1 MMNYHMHLNNY
12 LVYQMKL
19 RINSDKLAISEAE
32 VGILKGDIARLIHLL
47 EYYPSMKG
55 FIEKWNDSESMS
67 FTGLTTLPNNLSSNL
82 STIHYINS
90 QYGINYDSN
99 DDINDENDNDE
110 MKLPNDITPSEFEH
124 LKRIHGGDPFPITS
138 SMEEEELY
146 WVPKRAATIGMDF
159 LSSNLPHAP
168 PSVIMEFLRKM
179 NKVWLKR
186 EQRKVKS
193 VREIYDKQIK
203 DLKRQLANAKPYKGV
218 MAEKQIRRLQSI
230 VKDDR
235 RKSLKGKPK
244 AIDQRINDYDDDD
257 FNEDDNIDDLPPH
270 HRRPCMIKSDS
281 QIGSKINSKLGSKVG
296 NKLDSQSNRLNN
308 ASAQKLLEASLISLE
323 TLGRQVVKSTGS
335 NNVNLSM
342 NLIDDKSN
350 TNLSI
355 YPSETYLRGALWLG
369 RNITMLLEDLSESLD
384 VLRIKHLSDIS
395 SASHDLDY
403 KRGVHR
409 LSILAISTINE
420 VLARVN
426 KAKLRSKEIIT
437 GTSKVKPGDSETF
450 QSFLTTLPMESAI
463 TSSSISPNKSMSPN
477 IKRNISFNSNA
488 NVSSSNIF

>member
-1 MMNYHMHLNNY
+1 
-12 LVYQMKL
+12 
-19 RINSDKLAISEAE
+19 
-32 VGILKGDIARLIHLL
+32 
-47 EYYPSMKG
+47 
-55 FIEKWNDSESMS
+55 
-67 FTGLTTLPNNLSSNL
+67 
-82 STIHYINS
+82 
-90 QYGINYDSN
+90 
-99 DDINDENDNDE
+99 
-110 MKLPNDITPSEFEH
+110 MKLPSDITPSEFEH
-124 LKRIHGGDPFPITS
+124 LKRIHGGDPFPITQ

-203 DLKRQLANAKPYKGV
+203 DLKRQLSNAKPYKGV

-235 RKSLKGKPK
+235 KKSLKGKPK
-244 AIDQRINDYDDDD
+244 PFDQRIDDYDDND

-270 HRRPCMIKSDS
+270 HRRPC
-281 QIGSKINSKLGSKVG
+281 SKVG
-296 NKLDSQSNRLNN
+296 SKLDSQSSRLNN

-350 TNLSI
+350 ANLSI

-384 VLRIKHLSDIS
+384 ILRIKHLSDIS

-420 VLARVN
+420 VLARAN

-437 GTSKVKPGDSETF
+437 GTSKLKPGDSDTF

-463 TSSSISPNKSMSPN
+463 TSSSLSPNKSMSPN
-477 IKRNISFNSNA
+477 IKRNISFNSNV